1 MAVSHEQFGV
11 DLRLL
16 RNLEHQNNRNGGSD
30 LSVSGRPGSN
40 AKDLETLAAVQNLQQ
55 ALLLRFL
62 TRTGE
67 LTDLGHPDYGSRL
80 YQLIGE
86 LNNEANRNRAKLY
99 VLESL
104 KGEPRV
110 QEVISVKVTQR
121 SAEKGMPSWVD
132 RMTVDISISVRTIVD
147 GTVLNLVFPF
157 FLQGGARP

>member
-1 MAVSHEQFGV
+1 MMAVAHEQFGV

-16 RNLEHQNNRNGGSD
+16 LNLEHQTDRNPGSD
-30 LSVSGRPGSN
+30 LRVPKRPDGT
-40 AKDLETLAAVQNLQQ
+40 AKDLEVLAEVANLQQ

-62 TRTGE
+62 TRPGE
-67 LTDLGHPDYGSRL
+67 LTVLGHPGYGSRL

-86 LNNEANRNRAKLY
+86 LNNEGNRNRAKLY

-104 KGEPRV
+104 QAEPRV
-110 QEVISVKVTQR
+110 QEVLSVNVTQNRADRTRMDISV
-121 SAEKGMPSWVD
+121 SL
-132 RMTVDISISVRTIVD
+132 RTIVE

>member
-16 RNLEHQNNRNGGSD
+16 RNLEHQFDRNRGSD
-30 LSVSGRPGSN
+30 LAVKPRPGSS
-40 AKDLETLAAVQNLQQ
+40 AKDLETLAEVENLQQ

-62 TRTGE
+62 TQMGE

-104 KGEPRV
+104 TAEPRV
-110 QEVISVKVTQR
+110 QEVISVNVTQ
-121 SAEKGMPSWVD
+121 SAKD
-132 RMTVDISISVRTIVD
+132 RTQMDISVKLRAITTGTI
-147 GTVLNLVFPF
+147 LNLVFPF

>member
-16 RNLEHQNNRNGGSD
+16 RDLLHQNDRNRGAD
-30 LSVSGRPGSN
+30 LSVKPRPGSN
-40 AKDLETLAAVQNLQQ
+40 AKDLETLAEVDNLQQ

-62 TRTGE
+62 TQMGE

-80 YQLIGE
+80 YLLIGE

-104 KGEPRV
+104 NAEPRV
-110 QEVISVKVTQR
+110 QEVISVSVTQ
-121 SAEKGMPSWVD
+121 SPKD
-132 RMTVDISISVRTIVD
+132 RTQMDISVKLRTITT

>member
-1 MAVSHEQFGV
+1 MSMPVAHEQFGV

-16 RNLEHQNNRNGGSD
+16 RDLEHQNNRNGGSD
-30 LSVSGRPGSN
+30 LSVSERPSSN
-40 AKDLETLAAVQNLQQ
+40 AKDLKTLAAVQNLQQ

-86 LNNEANRNRAKLY
+86 LNNETNRNRAKLY

-104 KGEPRV
+104 KAEPRV
-110 QEVISVKVTQR
+110 QEVISVKVTQG
-121 SAEKGMPSWVD
+121 SAD
-132 RMTVDISISVRTIVD
+132 RMVMDINISVRTIVES
-147 GTVLNLVFPF
+147 TVLNLVFPF

>member
-16 RNLEHQNNRNGGSD
+16 RDLRHQSDSNRGSD
-30 LSVSGRPGSN
+30 LSVKARPGSRT
-40 AKDLETLAAVQNLQQ
+40 KDLETLAEVENLEQ

-62 TRTGE
+62 TQMGE

-80 YQLIGE
+80 FQLIGE
-86 LNNEANRNRAKLY
+86 LNNETNRNRAKLY

-104 KGEPRV
+104 NAEPRV
-110 QEVISVKVTQR
+110 QEVISVNVTQSPKER
-121 SAEKGMPSWVD
+121 TQM
-132 RMTVDISISVRTIVD
+132 DIRVSVRAITTGTIV
-147 GTVLNLVFPF
+147 NLVFPF

>member
-16 RNLEHQNNRNGGSD
+16 RNLLHQNDRNRGAD
-30 LSVSGRPGSN
+30 LSAKARSG
-40 AKDLETLAAVQNLQQ
+40 AKTKDLETLAAVENLQQ

-80 YQLIGE
+80 YLLIGE

-104 KGEPRV
+104 KAEPRV
-110 QEVISVKVTQR
+110 EEVISVNVTQ
-121 SAEKGMPSWVD
+121 SSKD
-132 RMTVDISISVRTIVD
+132 RTQMDISVSVRTIIA
-147 GTVLNLVFPF
+147 GTILNLVFPF
-157 FLQGGARP
+157 FLQGGGRP

>member
-1 MAVSHEQFGV
+1 MLAVPHEQFGV

-16 RNLEHQNNRNGGSD
+16 LNLEHQNDRNPGSD
-30 LSVSGRPGSN
+30 LRVSKRPESA
-40 AKDLETLAAVQNLQQ
+40 AKDDLEVLAEVANLQQ

-67 LTDLGHPDYGSRL
+67 LTALGHPDYGSRL

-86 LNNEANRNRAKLY
+86 LNNEGNRNRAKLY

-104 KGEPRV
+104 QAEPRV
-110 QEVISVKVTQR
+110 QEVLSVNVTQNRADRTGMDISV
-121 SAEKGMPSWVD
+121 SL
-132 RMTVDISISVRTIVD
+132 RTIVE